1 MTRRTVPGGLRRP
14 ALLVGTVALLLTV
27 SACGSSGKPAGSDEG
42 GPAITATPSAQVTTQ
57 PAANAKI
64 IKVTIDKTS
73 LSPIGAEARISR
85 NQPVV
90 LEIHA
95 SVAGELHVHS
105 SPEQHVDFGVGDSQI
120 TLSFDKPGVI
130 AIEDHALN
138 QLIVQLEVS

>member
-1 MTRRTVPGGLRRP
+1 MTSRP
-14 ALLVGTVALLLTV
+14 LLLAGSAALLLAL
-27 SACGSSGKPAGSDEG
+27 SACGSSGKPAGSDDG

-57 PAANAKI
+57 PAANAKV
-64 IKVTIDKTS
+64 IKVTIDKSS
-73 LSPIGAEARISR
+73 LSPVGAEAKISR

-95 SVAGELHVHS
+95 SVAGQLHVHS
-105 SPEQHVDFGVGDSQI
+105 SPEQHIDFGVGDSQI

-130 AIEDHALN
+130 AVEDHALN

>member
-1 MTRRTVPGGLRRP
+1 MTSRP
-14 ALLVGTVALLLTV
+14 VLLAGSAALLLAL
-27 SACGSSGKPAGSDEG
+27 SACGSSGKPAGSDDG

-57 PAANAKI
+57 PAANAKV
-64 IKVTIDKTS
+64 IKVTIDTSS
-73 LSPIGAEARISR
+73 LSPVGAEAKISR

-95 SVAGELHVHS
+95 SVAGQLHVHS
-105 SPEQHVDFGVGDSQI
+105 SPEQHIDFGVGDSQI

-130 AIEDHALN
+130 AVEDHALN